1 MAGLKKLYMTTAEK
15 ESIRKSYFSLKR
27 KLKTRIEKLGAGYD
41 RDYLKDALK
50 ELDKS
55 YKTFSNIW

>member
-1 MAGLKKLYMTTAEK
+1 MTTAEK